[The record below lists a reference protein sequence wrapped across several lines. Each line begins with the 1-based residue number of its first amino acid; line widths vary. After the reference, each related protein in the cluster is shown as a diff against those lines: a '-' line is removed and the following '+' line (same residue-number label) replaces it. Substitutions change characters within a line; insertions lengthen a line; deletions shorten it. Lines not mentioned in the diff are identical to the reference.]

1 MQISQLPASS
11 SFSSSD
17 VLAIEINGVTYKLTG
32 ATLAAA
38 LQSIGGPL
46 SVANGGTGA
55 DTVQG
60 ARVALGN
67 AAYMIFNNYLQS
79 AVTSNSNTDMS
90 IVSTS
95 VALPAGTYLVIAFA
109 YVHQSAGSGRLKFK
123 YGSSSLESVVS
134 DGAAGETVGINA
146 VVLGTITS
154 DGTTQTAALA
164 INSGSTSNTMTAKAY
179 MQYKAIVIRI

>member
-1 MQISQLPASS
+1 MQISQLPASA
-11 SFSSSD
+11 SFSNED
-17 VLAIEINGVTYKLTG
+17 VIAIETNGTTYKVTG
-32 ATLAAA
+32 ATLA
-38 LQSIGGPL
+38 S
-46 SVANGGTGA
+46 
-55 DTVQG
+55 
-60 ARVALGN
+60 ALGN

-79 AVTSNSNTDMS
+79 AVTSNSNADVN

-95 VALPAGTYLVIAFA
+95 FALPAGTYLVIAFA

-146 VVLGTITS
+146 VVLGTFTS

-164 INSGSTSNTMTAKAY
+164 INSGSTSNTMTARAY